1 MDLTNMASEVIN
13 ESDLEFA
20 ELQIQQLQEL
30 DLCLVGGGMGDV
42 QQ

>member
-1 MDLTNMASEVIN
+1 MEQANMMVGVIN
-13 ESDLEFA
+13 ESGIELA
-20 ELQIQQLQEL
+20 EVQIQQLHEL